1 MDGQMFGRILG
12 MERILGDWEGL
23 RDMWEP
29 VKDGERCGRLVGMK
43 RVLGDPGG
51 MEICVAVF
59 E

>member
-1 MDGQMFGRILG
+1 